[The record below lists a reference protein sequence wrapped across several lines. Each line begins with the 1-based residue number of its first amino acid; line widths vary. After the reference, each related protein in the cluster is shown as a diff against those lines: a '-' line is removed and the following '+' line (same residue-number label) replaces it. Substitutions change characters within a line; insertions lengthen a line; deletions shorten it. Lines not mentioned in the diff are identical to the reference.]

1 MKFLRQFMIIL
12 LLSFLGEV
20 LKMFIPLP
28 IPASVYG
35 LVLML
40 ACLMTGVLKTS
51 QVKDAAFFLIEI
63 MPVMFIPAAA
73 GLIDSWGVLRP
84 LIVPIMIITVAITVF
99 VMVVTGSCLLYTSID
114 DLEAGHREIKV
125 TGEEGKKDPLD
136 FVLWKPKKEGEIAW
150 DSPWGEGRPG
160 WHIECSEMSKKY
172 IGDTIDIHAGGED
185 LIFPHHENEIAQSE
199 ACNEEKFANYW
210 MHNGFLN
217 INNKKMSK
225 SAGNFFTVR
234 EIGEKYPLQVIR
246 FFMLSAHYRT
256 PLNFSDTLVESAK
269 TGLAV
274 SYTHLA

>member
-84 LIVPIMIITVAITVF
+84 LIVPIMIITVVITVF
-99 VMVVTGSCLLYTSID
+99 VMVVTGRVAQMI
-114 DLEAGHREIKV
+114 AKKRVIK
-125 TGEEGKKDPLD
+125 
-136 FVLWKPKKEGEIAW
+136 
-150 DSPWGEGRPG
+150 
-160 WHIECSEMSKKY
+160 
-172 IGDTIDIHAGGED
+172 
-185 LIFPHHENEIAQSE
+185 NE
-199 ACNEEKFANYW
+199 
-210 MHNGFLN
+210 
-217 INNKKMSK
+217 
-225 SAGNFFTVR
+225 
-234 EIGEKYPLQVIR
+234 
-246 FFMLSAHYRT
+246 
-256 PLNFSDTLVESAK
+256 
-269 TGLAV
+269 
-274 SYTHLA
+274 